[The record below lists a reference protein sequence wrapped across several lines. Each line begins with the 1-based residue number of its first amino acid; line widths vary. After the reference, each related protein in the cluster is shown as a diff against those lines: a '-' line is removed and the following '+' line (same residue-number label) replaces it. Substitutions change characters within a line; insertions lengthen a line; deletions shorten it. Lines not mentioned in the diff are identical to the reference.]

1 MSTTSERARA
11 GEFRREMDDGRWK
24 RQRNHFTRRLD
35 DPATTVRPG
44 RFRLYA
50 CLACPW
56 AHRQL
61 IVRAHKGFEDALPV
75 TLVDPV
81 RDERGWTFATTWD
94 REDPHDP
101 VGTHDL
107 PPLPRDAWDGYG
119 ADPEG
124 HDFLAEAYLASDPE
138 FDGRVT
144 VPAVWDRA
152 EGVVVTNDF
161 PVIDEQLNRV
171 FDEWADHP
179 EVDLQPDELR
189 DDIAAWDDLIYHDVN
204 NGVYKSGFATTQSAY
219 DEAVTALF
227 ARLDHLEGHLADHRY
242 LCGDRLT
249 LADVRLFVTLVR
261 FDAVYHHHFR
271 CNRNKVAEMPNL
283 WAYTRDLFQ
292 TRGFGDTVDMDHI
305 RRHYELTHTTLNPS
319 GILSVGPDPDFH
331 APHGRG

>member
-1 MSTTSERARA
+1 MSTNAERERA
-11 GEFRREMDDGRWK
+11 GEFRREISDGRWT
-24 RQRNHFTRRLD
+24 RQQNRFTRRLD
-35 DPATTVRPG
+35 DPDVTVTPG

-61 IVRAHKGFEDALPV
+61 IVRAVKGFADALPA
-75 TLVDPV
+75 TFVDPI

-94 REDPHDP
+94 EEDPHPP

-107 PPLPRDAWDGYG
+107 PPLPRDRWPEYG

-124 HDFLAEAYLASDPE
+124 HRFLSEAYLASDPDFE
-138 FDGRVT
+138 GRVT
-144 VPAVWDRA
+144 VPTIWDRA
-152 EGVVVTNDF
+152 EGVVLTNDF
-161 PVIDEQLNRV
+161 RVIDEQLNHV
-171 FDEWADHP
+171 FDEWAEHP
-179 EVDLQPDELR
+179 EIDLHPDDLR
-189 DDIAAWDDLIYHDVN
+189 DEIAAWDEAIYHDVN

-227 ARLDHLEGHLADHRY
+227 QRLDELEDHLGDHQF

-261 FDAVYHHHFR
+261 FDAVYLHHFK
-271 CNRNKVAEMPNL
+271 CNRNTIASMPHLSRYLAELHARP
-283 WAYTRDLFQ
+283 
-292 TRGFGDTVDMDHI
+292 GFGETVDMDHI

-319 GILSVGPDPDFH
+319 GILSIGP
-331 APHGRG
+331 RS